1 MLEERRSGG
10 LVDSKTEEGE
20 QEQMLKQ
27 GGMEMMEDRSGKRFR
42 GNGEIESIMHQK
54 VHGKDEGMITQQTQN
69 VLLILAESYI

>member
-10 LVDSKTEEGE
+10 LLDSKTEEGE

-42 GNGEIESIMHQK
+42 GNGRLK
-54 VHGKDEGMITQQTQN
+54 
-69 VLLILAESYI
+69 A